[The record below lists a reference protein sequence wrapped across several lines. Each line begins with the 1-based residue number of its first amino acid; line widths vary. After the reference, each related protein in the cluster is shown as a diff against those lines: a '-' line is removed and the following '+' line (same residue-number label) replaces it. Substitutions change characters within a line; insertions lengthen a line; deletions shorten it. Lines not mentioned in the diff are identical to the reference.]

1 MQQFNKNAGAYDAVR
16 GKITYPEALYFSLA
30 ARVPAHDAALD
41 IGCGNGVST
50 GRLKA
55 WFRHVEG
62 CDHGDALIER
72 ARLNYPDLLFSLSP
86 AESYSP
92 RRRFDLVTSATSFYW
107 MDRVQVLANLRD
119 WLNPGGV
126 FCAYKYDFP
135 VVYGP
140 LRDFIETELADSW
153 LDYRDPRLIQY
164 DNTLELMDAC
174 DHLVDCQ
181 REVFSNI
188 LFLTPK
194 EIAQFF
200 LSTSYVTRYV
210 KAEGGEDYAARFM
223 AAVCDREPAEKVA
236 VNFDI
241 HAFTA
246 TLR

>member
-16 GKITYPEALYFSLA
+16 GKITYPEALYLSLA
-30 ARVPAHDAALD
+30 ERAPAHDAALD

-50 GRLKA
+50 GRLRT

-62 CDHGDALIER
+62 CDQGDALIER
-72 ARLNYPDLLFSLSP
+72 ARVNYPGLLFSVSP
-86 AESYSP
+86 AESFSSH
-92 RRRFDLVTSATSFYW
+92 RRFDLVTSATSFYW
-107 MDRVQVLANLRD
+107 MDRTRVLANLRS
-119 WLNPGGV
+119 WLKPGGV

-140 LRDFIETELADSW
+140 LRDFIEAELTDRW
-153 LDYRDPRLIQY
+153 HYYRDPRLLQY
-164 DNTLELMDAC
+164 DDTLELMHAC

-188 LFLTPK
+188 LFLTPQ

-200 LSTSYVTRYV
+200 LSTSYVTRCIKV
-210 KAEGGEDYAARFM
+210 EGGKDYAVRFM
-223 AAVCDREPAEKVA
+223 EAVCEREPAGKVA